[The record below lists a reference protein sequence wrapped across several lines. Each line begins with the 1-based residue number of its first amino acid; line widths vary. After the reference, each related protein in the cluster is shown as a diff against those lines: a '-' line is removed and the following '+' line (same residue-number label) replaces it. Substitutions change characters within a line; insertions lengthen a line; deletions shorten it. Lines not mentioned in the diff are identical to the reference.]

1 MLHNRQ
7 RSNIRKVDYHNLHV
21 DQIVTN
27 QAMEFLQTDDRF
39 LAMTGIPMIPVDQ
52 PSGILSVLDRNS
64 LNRDEIQPRGR
75 SARAEQAGFD
85 FLDVLYKTDERS
97 LEYDL
102 NAAQAAGASPGRNP
116 KQVIPR
122 ALAYKS
128 SIHIE
133 GLFAT
138 NIFAAA
144 KWARVVTGNAGDG
157 SDTGTAMNRKFWDDP
172 TNDPIVAIRK
182 EVDIFL
188 LRSGMLPTSLRLGRQ
203 LFTAIASN
211 PLVRS
216 QVAVMVGGNSTP
228 SNFTLPVTPAQ
239 LSALISLGT
248 LTPIMVRVSS
258 GIRNLA
264 LQGLAANNA
273 FIVPSKDALL
283 TYDAGEAVI
292 DGTVPTGF
300 ARVAFTGLSPNGIQV
315 RTFERPEIG
324 AGGSEASVID
334 LYQGFV
340 ITDNQ
345 LGTYFTAMSQ

>member
-7 RSNIRKVDYHNLHV
+7 RQNVRKADYHNLHV

-52 PSGILSVLDRNS
+52 PSGILSVLDRDS
-64 LNRDEIQPRGR
+64 LNRDEIQLRGR

-85 FLDVLYKTDERS
+85 FKDVLYKTDERS

-102 NAAQAAGASPGRNP
+102 NAAQAAGASAGRNP

-128 SIHIE
+128 NIHIE

-138 NIFAAA
+138 AIFASS
-144 KWARVVTGNAGDG
+144 KWVRTVTGNATDG

-172 TNDPIVAIRK
+172 TNDPIVALRK

-216 QVAVMVGGNSTP
+216 QVAVMVGGSSQTATFTP
-228 SNFTLPVTPAQ
+228 PATADQ
-239 LSALISLGT
+239 ISALISMGT
-248 LTPIMVRVSS
+248 ATPIKVRVGS

-264 LQGLAANNA
+264 LPGIAANNA

-283 TYDAGEAVI
+283 TYDAGDAVI

-340 ITDNQ
+340 ITDSA
-345 LGTYFTAMSQ
+345 LGTYFAAMSQ